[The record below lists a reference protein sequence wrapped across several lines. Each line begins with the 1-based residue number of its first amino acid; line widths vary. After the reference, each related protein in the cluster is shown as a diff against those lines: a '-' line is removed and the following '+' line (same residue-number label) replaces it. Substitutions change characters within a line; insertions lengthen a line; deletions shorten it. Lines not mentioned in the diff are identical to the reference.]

1 MVPLFSQQT
10 VLFVIIGIATGSLI
24 ALVALSI
31 VLVQR
36 SSGVINFSASAF
48 GGAGACFF
56 YSLRD
61 NQGWPTPVAFVVA
74 MLIGAVLGMLTH
86 WAIRFMRRASTV
98 AKLIATLALMSA
110 AEGVLVIIYGDNVTA
125 PAGILPTNLIYFTSK
140 IQVNLEDIIIIAIT
154 LVLAL
159 VLWFVYSKTMFG
171 LATSAVSEN
180 RRVAA
185 ASGWSPGRIEL
196 INFAVAGMLSTFA
209 AILIAP
215 IVTLQAETLA
225 LLIIPALAAALLGRF
240 SSFPLAIAGAIFIG
254 IGESLLQFYQTD
266 ISNGL
271 KVSAISLAGL
281 PDVFPLVVI
290 VAILIWRGSAR
301 LRRGETQYKLQLAGD
316 GRLNWPLLAL
326 GIAVGLVLVFTLN
339 ANWVDAVILTIV
351 GAILILSVVVV
362 TGYAGQLSLAQYSLA
377 GFGCWIA
384 ARLVS
389 TAHWPFLWA
398 LIIAALG
405 TIPLGL
411 IVAVPALRS
420 RGVNL
425 GVATLA
431 MASVIESLVFGNSSL
446 TGGYYGLSVGPPT
459 IFGLNIDPIVFPDRY
474 AVFCLI
480 VLVLVGLV
488 VANVRRGRSGHR
500 LLAVRSN
507 ERAAAALGV
516 GVYRAKMYAF
526 ALAAG
531 IAALGGVLYGFQTS
545 NITFNNFDTLTSIQL
560 VLDGVIGGIGWPSG
574 SIVGATLQPDAL
586 GAQVWQT
593 IFPTVTNLGS
603 WLMVVSGVLVIIT
616 LRTAPDGIAAMHQE
630 KLRGIRE
637 KLRRNIGEK
646 LHLGRAAGV
655 SAARSYGPAAP
666 RREPASLEIRNLSV
680 SFGGVKAV
688 SNVSFSVS
696 PGEIVGLM
704 GPNGAGKT
712 TIIDVITG
720 FTPPGSGIVLL
731 GGQPIERLTAEQRA
745 RRGIGRSWQAVELF
759 EDMSLHDNL
768 VVAEDSQSGRY
779 YLTDLVVPGRPRLS
793 EQTAEIVEHFDL
805 TSRLLLRPPAMPAG
819 TARLAGIARALAAN
833 PAVLLL
839 DEPAAGLDAQESEWL
854 GATIRSFVA
863 QHGVGVLL
871 VEHDVEMLA
880 KTCDRIVALDFG
892 QVVAQGTPTEVMESA
907 EVLVSYLGSSEHES
921 TETGHVD
928 GMADSPVTMKA
939 SDPA

>member
-36 SSGVINFSASAF
+36 ASGVINFSAAAF
-48 GGAGACFF
+48 GGVGACFF

-61 NQGWPTPVAFVVA
+61 QQGWPTPIAFIAA
-74 MLIGAVLGMLTH
+74 MIIGAALGALTH
-86 WAIRFMRRASTV
+86 AALRFIHRASMV

-110 AEGVLVIIYGDNVTA
+110 AEGMLVIIYGDNVTT
-125 PAGILPTNLIYFTSK
+125 PPPILPTNVLNLTSK
-140 IQVNLEDIIIIAIT
+140 IQVNMENIIIIAIT
-154 LVLAL
+154 IVLAII
-159 VLWFVYSKTMFG
+159 LWFVYSRTMFG

-196 INFAVAGMLSTFA
+196 INFAAAGMLSTFA

-215 IVTLQAETLA
+215 IVTLQAETLT
-225 LLIIPALAAALLGRF
+225 LLIIPALAAALVGRF
-240 SSFPLAIAGAIFIG
+240 ASFPLTIAGAIFIG
-254 IGESLLQFYQTD
+254 IGESLLELYQTD
-266 ISNGL
+266 IASGL
-271 KVSAISLAGL
+271 KISSISLAGL
-281 PDVFPLVVI
+281 PDVLPLVVI
-290 VAILIWRGSAR
+290 VALLIWRGSAR
-301 LRRGETQYKLQLAGD
+301 LRRGETQFKLQLAGD
-316 GRLNWPLLAL
+316 GRINWPLMAT
-326 GIAVGLVLVFTLN
+326 GIAVGLVLIFALN
-339 ANWVDAVILTIV
+339 ANWVDAVILTMV
-351 GAILILSVVVV
+351 GGILILSVVVV

-398 LIIAALG
+398 LIIAAVG

-411 IVAVPALRS
+411 IVAIPALRS

-431 MASVIESLVFGNSSL
+431 MASVIEAVIFTNASL
-446 TGGYYGLSVGPPT
+446 TGGYYGLPVAAPT
-459 IFGLNIDPIVFPDRY
+459 IFGLNINPIVYPDRY
-474 AVFCLI
+474 AVFCLLLF
-480 VLVLVGLV
+480 VLIGLM

-531 IAALGGVLYGFQTS
+531 IAGVAGVLLGFRTS
-545 NITFNNFDTLTSIQL
+545 DITFNNFDTATSIQL
-560 VLDGVIGGIGWPSG
+560 VLDGVIGGIGWASG
-574 SIVGATLQPDAL
+574 SVVGAQLQPDAL
-586 GAQVWQT
+586 GARIWET
-593 IFPTVTNLGS
+593 IFPTITNLDS
-603 WLMVVSGVLVIIT
+603 WLMVVSGILVIFT

-630 KLRGIRE
+630 KLRA
-637 KLRRNIGEK
+637 LRARLPWNRRAK
-646 LHLGRAAGV
+646 PATSALHGRAV
-655 SAARSYGPAAP
+655 P
-666 RREPASLEIRNLSV
+666 RRAPATLEVQNLSV
-680 SFGGVKAV
+680 TFGGVHAV
-688 SNVSFSVS
+688 RDVSFSVG

-720 FTPPGSGIVLL
+720 FTSPGSGTVLL
-731 GGQPIERLTAEQRA
+731 GGEPIERLTAEQRA

-759 EDMSLHDNL
+759 EDLTLHDNL
-768 VVAEDSQSGRY
+768 VVAEDSQSALY
-779 YLTDLVVPGRPRLS
+779 YLTDLVAPGRPRLS
-793 EQTAEIVEHFDL
+793 EETVGIVEHFEL
-805 TSRLLLRPPAMPAG
+805 TSRLSLRPTEMPAG
-819 TARLAGIARALAAN
+819 TARLAGIARAFAAN

-839 DEPAAGLDAQESEWL
+839 DEPAAGLDAQESEEL
-854 GATIRSFVA
+854 GTTIRSFVER
-863 QHGVGVLL
+863 HGVGVLL
-871 VEHDVEMLA
+871 VEHDVEVLA
-880 KTCDRIVALDFG
+880 RTCDRIIALDFG
-892 QVVAQGTPTEVMESA
+892 QVVAQGRPAEVMESA
-907 EVLVSYLGSSEHES
+907 DVLISYLGSAQPES
-921 TETGHVD
+921 SDIDRVPD
-928 GMADSPVTMKA
+928 PVDSPATMKA
-939 SDPA
+939 TDLA